1 MTPRRSTTEEEAYR
15 ILQAGKYGVLSMS
28 TPDGEPYGVP
38 LNYFYVPQENAIFFH
53 CFLKGRKLDML
64 KENNRVSFAVIA
76 YEEIV
81 QERYVTHYD
90 SVIVTGTATLITE
103 PEEKSKRLVQL
114 CQVLAPT
121 AVERRDEVIRK
132 QLAAVTIVKISID
145 QITGKRNRDD

>member
-1 MTPRRSTTEEEAYR
+1 MTPRRRTTEEEAYR

-90 SVIVTGTATLITE
+90 SVIVTGAATLITE

-132 QLAAVTIVKISID
+132 QLAAVTIVKISVD